1 MNMRQLSTRRLRLRV
16 PLVIA
21 AFSML
26 GVSSPSYSAIRSS
39 HLSGHGF
46 GSPLVAR
53 AATADCSAAT
63 AGQLVEQHHLNDF
76 LLPNPVQ
83 QVLCGSFTGQG
94 SEAMAITIAAA
105 TCWGTQRW
113 AVFNFVGGD
122 WQLVLDQRDFIF
134 PLVAVGSDIRETTP
148 VFRPGDPRCV
158 PSGGSHARIWHWDG
172 TRLVPGA
179 WAQVAKG
186 KVITQTFYSPSKN
199 ITCSIGDSSDYRG
212 ASCMSFKAPQSVK
225 LKADGSL
232 KVCRGRHCLGCGC
245 APEGIP
251 TLAYGRQITAGR
263 FRCLSRRSGVICTVI
278 RSGKGFMIDSQKVRR
293 VGL

>member
-1 MNMRQLSTRRLRLRV
+1 
-16 PLVIA
+16 
-21 AFSML
+21 ML
-26 GVSSPSYSAIRSS
+26 GASSPGYSATRISQ
-39 HLSGHGF
+39 LSGHGF
-46 GSPLVAR
+46 GSHAVAR
-53 AATADCSAAT
+53 ATADCSAAT

-199 ITCSIGDSSDYRG
+199 ITCSLGDSSDYRG
-212 ASCMSFKAPQSVK
+212 ASCMSFKARQSVK

-232 KVCRGRHCLGCGC
+232 KICRGLHCLGCGC